1 MVDYRRVGTS
11 IILGAL
17 LGVLCIVG
25 VGQRIFAGDYMGN
38 WLYLIGMWYNR
49 VVMGLVI
56 GLAGEIVII
65 KSDSEKNLPNA
76 LLRGLL
82 LGIFVSSAI
91 FISDAYQDVMSLL
104 AGFAYGIVI
113 DLAATYLQKS

>member
-1 MVDYRRVGTS
+1 M
-11 IILGAL
+11 GAL

-25 VGQRIFAGDYMGN
+25 VGGRLFAGDYLGN

-56 GLAGEIVII
+56 GLAGEIVIV

-113 DLAATYLQKS
+113 DLVATYLQKS